1 MNPSS
6 RTVHALP
13 GTAIS
18 EITTQARRAE
28 MLRRHVLKGA
38 LGGLTA
44 AGLTSF
50 GLSAC
55 GGSDD
60 PVAVTLS
67 SVEFLGMPA
76 PATDAQ
82 RADSYT
88 AASVKLTY
96 SDGTSKTQALA
107 YNTIYKTGDTLKNG
121 SANVIAGAY
130 YDINGNPIIDTSG
143 ATPEPFFSDC
153 PDGNSLLS
161 LANPTVPG
169 VTGNTVF
176 LVTQYE
182 YLSANN
188 AAGPTRP
195 LPNGFS
201 DANNMYGKLPSP
213 ITVTTLDQ
221 DKKTGALKAV
231 KHFNVDTKPV
241 NGLWITCASSLSP
254 WNTHLSSEEYEPDAV
269 NIATNTVFQAFSQ
282 NLFGSTTAANPYHYA
297 HVPEVTVKPD
307 GTATIVKHYC
317 LGRIARELVEVCPD
331 NKTVLMGDDGD
342 NTGLFM
348 FIADKE
354 KDLSA
359 GTLYVAK
366 WTQTSATNGGAATLS
381 WIKLG
386 SATSAEIKAL
396 ADTLKAADIVTVKTV
411 DPADTTYTKIG
422 FNGKTEWVKFAAGKE
437 KAAAFLE
444 THRYAAMLGGTL
456 EFTKMEGVAL
466 NRKDKVAYIAMS
478 RIEKSMIDTAGDIQV
493 GKITAGA
500 TYELKLS
507 AAQKDR
513 AGASIGSDW
522 VPTAMAAI
530 PALVGED
537 LPVADAVGNLANDNK
552 IATPDNVK
560 YSEKLRTIF
569 IGEDSATHTNN
580 YVWAYNIDTKKL
592 SRIQSVPSGAEA
604 TGLQIVENLNGFS
617 YIMGNFQHPGDWV
630 NGLHNVVKPGAD
642 PLINA
647 KWNNKKSSA
656 VGYISGLPVL

>member
-1 MNPSS
+1 MSLSS
-6 RTVHALP
+6 RTANAMP
-13 GTAIS
+13 GNDIS
-18 EITTQARRAE
+18 EITSHAMRAE
-28 MLRRHVLKGA
+28 MPRRHVLKGA
-38 LGGLTA
+38 LGSLTA

-55 GGSDD
+55 GGSGDA
-60 PVAVTLS
+60 AVVTPNSTTLS
-67 SVEFLGMPA
+67 SVEFMGMDA
-76 PATDAQ
+76 PTTAAL

-88 AASVKLTY
+88 AASVKLGY
-96 SDGTSKTQALA
+96 SDATSKTQALK
-107 YNTIYKTGDTLKNG
+107 YNTIFKTGDTLKNG

-143 ATPEPFFSDC
+143 VTPEPFYSDC

-182 YLSANN
+182 YKTRNN
-188 AAGPTRP
+188 AGA
-195 LPNGFS
+195 S
-201 DANNMYGKLPSP
+201 MYGQLPSP

-221 DKKTGALKAV
+221 DKSTGALKAV

-269 NIATNTVFQAFSQ
+269 NIATNTMFQAFSQ
-282 NLFGSTTAANPYHYA
+282 NLFGSTKAANPYHYA
-297 HVPEVTVKPD
+297 HVPEVTVNPD

-317 LGRIARELVEVCPD
+317 LGRVARELVEVCPD
-331 NKTVLMGDDGD
+331 NKTVLMGDDGA

-366 WTQTSATNGGAATLS
+366 WTQTSATAGGAATLG

-386 SATSAEIKAL
+386 HATSAEVKAL
-396 ADTLKAADIVTVKTV
+396 ADALKAADIVTVKKN
-411 DPADTTYTKIG
+411 DPALDPVPDSTYTKIA
-422 FNGKTEWVKFAAGKE
+422 FNGKPEWVKFAAGQQV
-437 KAAAFLE
+437 AAAFLE
-444 THRYAAMLGGTL
+444 THRYAASLGASL
-456 EFTKMEGVAL
+456 EFSKMEGVAL
-466 NRKDKVAYIAMS
+466 NRKDKLAYVAMS
-478 RIEKSMIDTAGDIQV
+478 RIEKSMSDTVGDILV
-493 GKITAGA
+493 GAVKAGA

-507 AAQKDR
+507 AAQKDST
-513 AGASIGSDW
+513 GAIIGSDW
-522 VPTAMAAI
+522 VPTVMTAI

-537 LPVADAVGNLANDNK
+537 LATPTPDAFGNTANVDK
-552 IATPDNVK
+552 IANADNLK
-560 YSEKLRTIF
+560 FSEKLRTLF
-569 IGEDSATHTNN
+569 IGEDSGQHVNN
-580 YVWAYNIDTKKL
+580 FVWAYNVDTKKL
-592 SRIQSVPSGAEA
+592 SRILSVPAGGEA
-604 TGLQIVENLNGFS
+604 TGLQVVDNLNGFS
-617 YIMGNFQHPGDWV
+617 YIMGNFQHPGDWGSIHSTIKGDV
-630 NGLHNVVKPGAD
+630 D

-647 KWNNKKSSA
+647 NWNSKKSSA
-656 VGYISGLPVL
+656 VGYISGLPVLG

>member
-1 MNPSS
+1 MTRHFPDFTASS
-6 RTVHALP
+6 DHALAALGKDASNASLP
-13 GTAIS
+13 
-18 EITTQARRAE
+18 RRQ
-28 MLRRHVLKGA
+28 VLKSA
-38 LGGLTA
+38 LGGVATL
-44 AGLTSF
+44 GLSSL

-55 GGSDD
+55 GGSDAA
-60 PVAVTLS
+60 PVTIS
-67 SVEFLGMPA
+67 SVEFIGMSA
-76 PATDAQ
+76 PGTDAL
-82 RADSYT
+82 RAASYT
-88 AASVKLTY
+88 SASVKITY
-96 SDGTSKTQALA
+96 SDATTKSQALG
-107 YNTIYKTGDTLKNG
+107 YNTLFKTGDTLKNG
-121 SANVIAGAY
+121 NASVIAGAY

-143 ATPEPFFSDC
+143 ATAQQFFSDC
-153 PDGNSLLS
+153 PDGNSLIS
-161 LANPTVPG
+161 LANPTVAG
-169 VTGNTVF
+169 VTGNTLF

-182 YLSANN
+182 YATANN
-188 AAGPTRP
+188 AASGTRP
-195 LPNGFS
+195 TPTAS
-201 DANNMYGKLPSP
+201 QMYGTLPSP

-221 DKKTGALKAV
+221 DKTTGALKVV
-231 KHFNVDTKPV
+231 KHFNVDTKPA

-269 NIATNTVFQAFSQ
+269 NIATNTMFQAFSK
-282 NLFGSTTAANPYHYA
+282 NLFGSTTTANPYHYG
-297 HVPEVTVKPD
+297 HLPEVTVKPD

-348 FIADKE
+348 FIANAE

-366 WTQTSATNGGAATLS
+366 WTQTSATSGGAASLS

-396 ADTLKAADIVTVKTV
+396 ADTHSASDIVTVSKT
-411 DPADTTYTKIG
+411 DPLDATYTKIA
-422 FNGKTEWVKFAAGKE
+422 FNGATEWVKFAAGKE

-444 THRYAAMLGGTL
+444 THRYAATLGGSL
-456 EFTKMEGVAL
+456 EFTKMEGVTL

-478 RIEKSMIDTAGDIQV
+478 RIEKSMADTSGDIQV

-507 AAQKDR
+507 AGQKDK
-513 AGASIGSDW
+513 AGATIGSDW

-537 LPVADAVGNLANDNK
+537 QAADAVGNTANVDK
-552 IATPDNVK
+552 VATPDNLK
-560 YSEKLRTIF
+560 FSEKLRTLF
-569 IGEDSATHTNN
+569 IGEDSATHVNN
-580 YVWAYNIDTKKL
+580 FVWAYNVDTKKL
-592 SRIQSVPSGAEA
+592 SRLQSVPAGGEA
-604 TGLQIVENLNGFS
+604 TGLQIVDNLNGFS
-617 YIMGNFQHPGDWV
+617 YIMSNFQHAGDWGSIHSIISAGV
-630 NGLHNVVKPGAD
+630 D

-647 KWNNKKSSA
+647 NWNNKKSSA

>member
-1 MNPSS
+1 M
-6 RTVHALP
+6 
-13 GTAIS
+13 
-18 EITTQARRAE
+18 RAE
-28 MLRRHVLKGA
+28 MPRRHVLKGA

-55 GGSDD
+55 GGSDAA
-60 PVAVTLS
+60 PVTLS
-67 SVEFLGMPA
+67 SVEFLGMAA
-76 PATDAQ
+76 PATDAE
-82 RADSYT
+82 RAASYT
-88 AASVKLTY
+88 AASVKLGY
-96 SDGTSKTQALA
+96 SDGTSKTQTLA

-121 SANVIAGAY
+121 SASVIAGAY
-130 YDINGNPIIDTSG
+130 YDINGNPIMDTSG
-143 ATPEPFFSDC
+143 TTPEPFYSDC
-153 PDGNSLLS
+153 PDGNSLIS
-161 LANPTVPG
+161 LANPSVAG
-169 VTGNTVF
+169 VTGNTLF

-182 YLSANN
+182 YKSLDN
-188 AAGPTRP
+188 AGV
-195 LPNGFS
+195 S
-201 DANNMYGKLPSP
+201 MYGKLPSQ

-231 KHFNVDTKPV
+231 KHFTVDTKPV
-241 NGLWITCASSLSP
+241 NGIWIACASSLSP

-269 NIATNTVFQAFSQ
+269 NIATNTMFQAFSQ
-282 NLFGSTTAANPYHYA
+282 NLYGSTTAANPYHYA

-307 GTATIVKHYC
+307 GTASIVKHYC

-348 FIADKE
+348 FIADRE
-354 KDLSA
+354 KDLSS
-359 GTLYVAK
+359 GVLYVAK
-366 WTQTSATNGGAATLS
+366 WAQTSATNGGSATLS

-411 DPADTTYTKIG
+411 DPVDTAYTKIG
-422 FNGKTEWVKFAAGKE
+422 FNGKTEWVKFSAGME

-444 THRYAAMLGGTL
+444 THRYAAMMGGTL

-466 NRKDKVAYIAMS
+466 NKKDKVAYVAMS

-507 AAQKDR
+507 AAQKDS
-513 AGASIGSDW
+513 AGAAIGSDW

-530 PALVGED
+530 PALVGQD
-537 LPVADAVGNLANDNK
+537 QVADAVGNTAHVDK
-552 IATPDNVK
+552 VATPDNVK
-560 YSEKLRTIF
+560 FSEKLRTLF
-569 IGEDSATHTNN
+569 IGEDSATHVNN
-580 YVWAYNIDTKKL
+580 FVWAYNVDTKKL
-592 SRIQSVPSGAEA
+592 SRIQSVPTGAEA
-604 TGLQIVENLNGFS
+604 TGLQVIDDLNGFS
-617 YIMGNFQHPGDWV
+617 YIMGNFQHPGDW
-630 NGLHNVVKPGAD
+630 GSIHSIVKAGAD

-647 KWNNKKSSA
+647 NWNNKKSSA
-656 VGYISGLPVL
+656 VGYISGLPVLG

>member
-1 MNPSS
+1 MTRPISAQTFNPEN
-6 RTVHALP
+6 AL
-13 GTAIS
+13 
-18 EITTQARRAE
+18 TTFSNEVAQAS
-28 MLRRHVLKGA
+28 LPRRHVLKGA
-38 LGGLTA
+38 LGGFTA
-44 AGLTSF
+44 VGLTSF

-55 GGSDD
+55 GGSDAA
-60 PVAVTLS
+60 PVSLS
-67 SVEFLGMPA
+67 SVEFLGMAA

-107 YNTIYKTGDTLKNG
+107 YNTIFKTGDTLKNG
-121 SANVIAGAY
+121 SANVIAGAC
-130 YDINGNPIIDTSG
+130 YDINGNPIIDTTG
-143 ATPEPFFSDC
+143 TTPEPFYSDC

-201 DANNMYGKLPSP
+201 DANNMYGKLPMP

-221 DKKTGALKAV
+221 DKKTGALKPV
-231 KHFNVDTKPV
+231 KHFTVDTKPV
-241 NGLWITCASSLSP
+241 NGLWIPCASSLSP

-269 NIATNTVFQAFSQ
+269 NIATNTMFQAFSQ
-282 NLFGSTTAANPYHYA
+282 NLFGSPTAANPYHYA

-348 FIADKE
+348 FIADRE
-354 KDLSA
+354 KDLSS

-366 WTQTSATNGGAATLS
+366 WTQTSSTNGGAATLS

-386 SATSAEIKAL
+386 SATSAEIKTL
-396 ADTLKAADIVTVKTV
+396 ADTLKASDIVTVATV
-411 DPADTTYTKIG
+411 DPADASYTKIG

-466 NRKDKVAYIAMS
+466 NRKDKVAYVAMS
-478 RIEKSMIDTAGDIQV
+478 RIEKSMIDAAGDIQV

-507 AAQKDR
+507 AAQKDKT
-513 AGASIGSDW
+513 GAAIGSDW
-522 VPTAMAAI
+522 VPTTMAAI
-530 PALVGED
+530 PALVGQD
-537 LPVADAVGNLANDNK
+537 QAADAVGNTANVDK

-560 YSEKLRTIF
+560 YSEKLRTVF
-569 IGEDSATHTNN
+569 IGEDSATHVNN
-580 YVWAYNIDTKKL
+580 FVWAYNIDTKKL
-592 SRIQSVPSGAEA
+592 SRIQSVPAGAEA

-617 YIMGNFQHPGDWV
+617 YIMGNFQHPGDW
-630 NGLHNVVKPGAD
+630 GSIHSIVKPGTD

-656 VGYISGLPVL
+656 VGYISGLPAL